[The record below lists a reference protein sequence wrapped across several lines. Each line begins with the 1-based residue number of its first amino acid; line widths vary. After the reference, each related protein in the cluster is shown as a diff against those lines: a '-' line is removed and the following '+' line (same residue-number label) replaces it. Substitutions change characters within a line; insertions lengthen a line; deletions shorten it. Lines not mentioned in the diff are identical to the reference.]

1 MPHKLCSRRREKK
14 QLRQTKA
21 TNIPNRTSIH
31 ERPAEANGKRFGDW
45 EMDLIVDSR
54 QRVILTLVERSVRY
68 MSISPSLRMVK
79 CPLWCTIRHLTRTAF
94 AAYDIR
100 YPDYE
105 FECTLLSLARYG
117 LKDIITWI
125 S

>member
-1 MPHKLCSRRREKK
+1 MPHKLCYRRREKK

-54 QRVILTLVERSVRY
+54 QRVILTLVERSVK
-68 MSISPSLRMVK
+68 STSLSPINRIQ
-79 CPLWCTIRHLTRTAF
+79 WRRRRLTCENKRL
-94 AAYDIR
+94 
-100 YPDYE
+100 PNSN
-105 FECTLLSLARYG
+105 C
-117 LKDIITWI
+117 
-125 S
+125 